1 MPQRCSED
9 KCLSLCW
16 WTRLILPSLW
26 KLKGCIPS
34 AKVLFWLNNAPV
46 RNNGDSCAWWD
57 ETHKTCWRAYG
68 NEIFSLSVLRHSSTH
83 SWRDDTELGQISSVW
98 ELTQPEWVSECVCRQ
113 FVINF
118 NNPESR
124 SFAPPHT
131 IHSPV
136 HCLRTQRRAG

>member
-9 KCLSLCW
+9 KCLSLSLLMDSSHSPISLEIK
-16 WTRLILPSLW
+16 RLHPKCEGVVLIEQCPSEKQWGLVCMMRWDTQNMLACIW
-26 KLKGCIPS
+26 KWNFLALRPS
-34 AKVLFWLNNAPV
+34 SLLHSLLARRHRAWSNIECV
-46 RNNGDSCAWWD
+46 RAH
-57 ETHKTCWRAYG
+57 TAR
-68 NEIFSLSVLRHSSTH
+68 
-83 SWRDDTELGQISSVW
+83 
-98 ELTQPEWVSECVCRQ
+98 VSECVCRQ